1 MSSVATVV
9 DLDIII
15 LSDISQTEKDKYHM
29 LLLVCRI

>member
-15 LSDISQTEKDKYHM
+15 LSDIIQTEKDKYHM
-29 LLLVCRI
+29 ILLVCRI